1 MTTET
6 RSAETG
12 TPSRPAPPGGRPNR
26 PTAERVHRNLTN
38 LCRDQIIGAVQ
49 AENDE
54 RLDYWLARY
63 VELVGKEASTSDRE

>member
-12 TPSRPAPPGGRPNR
+12 TPSRPAPAGGGLNMP
-26 PTAERVHRNLTN
+26 AADHVHRNLTN
-38 LCRDQIIGAVQ
+38 LFRDQIIGAAQ

-63 VELVGKEASTSDRE
+63 VELVGKEASAPDRI